1 MDNISTW
8 RVMCTF
14 RRAIWFCFVTAPAL
28 SLFIVFV
35 FLSFNNSLAGEFMEE
50 ARSLVADAPPGK
62 VWSCVPPDN
71 TPTDDSFPSVPVVK
85 PTCERVLVD
94 AYIWQRS
101 TDSLIRQVYLV
112 LVILGMAILWFSSGM
127 EEALAI
133 VLWLKE
139 KAGKILHNRRG
150 ER

>member
-1 MDNISTW
+1 MNNISTW
-8 RVMCTF
+8 RVVCTF
-14 RRAIWFCFVTAPAL
+14 RRALWFSFVTAPAL
-28 SLFIVFV
+28 FFFVGFV

-50 ARSLVADAPPGK
+50 ARSLVVDAPPGK
-62 VWSCVPPDN
+62 VWDCIAPHN
-71 TPTDDSFPSVPVVK
+71 APTDVGFPSVPVVK
-85 PTCERVLVD
+85 PGCERVLVD
-94 AYIWQRS
+94 ADTWQRS

-127 EEALAI
+127 AEVLAI
-133 VLWLKE
+133 VLWRKE